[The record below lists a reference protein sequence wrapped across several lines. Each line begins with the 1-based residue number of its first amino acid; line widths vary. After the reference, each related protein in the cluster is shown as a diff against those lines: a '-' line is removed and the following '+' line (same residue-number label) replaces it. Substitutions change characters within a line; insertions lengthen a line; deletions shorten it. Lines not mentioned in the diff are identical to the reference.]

1 MKFLKAIGKFF
12 KNKKVHVWAA
22 IMACVIVLAF
32 CMMSWIMVSDKVVYG
47 KTGNQTVIRENNE
60 FVKVAA
66 EKFDFVPALFM
77 VDTITV
83 SSGNDDLSND
93 TVQLNNNMIGG
104 ELDPVVLKNEA
115 KAVEAI
121 IKRLD
126 SGRKTNSFI
135 QFFTGGASGEQRV
148 TQTYTGTFQFQEIS
162 EEIWIK
168 IVFATPQFVVNQAS
182 QGQPWEIQKFVP
194 GYSRPI
200 DKETGQAYGTSANI
214 YNTRII
220 NAIHIPLGNVKN
232 KFERQTWYLS
242 TGNDRMNN
250 TTSMGFTFT
259 TYGNYH
265 SLLRYISK
273 IDDEFL
279 L

>member
-1 MKFLKAIGKFF
+1 MKILKAIGKFF
-12 KNKKVHVWAA
+12 KSKKVQIWAA
-22 IMACVIVLAF
+22 IMACVIVVAF
-32 CMMSWIMVSDKVVYG
+32 GMMSWIMLADKVVYAKAG
-47 KTGNQTVIRENNE
+47 SQTVIRKNNE
-60 FVKVAA
+60 FITVSC
-66 EKFDFVPALFM
+66 EKFDFVPHLFM

-83 SSGNDDLSND
+83 SSGNADLSND
-93 TVQLNNNMIGG
+93 TVQLNNGMIGG
-104 ELDPVVLKNEA
+104 EPDPVVLKNEA
-115 KAVEAI
+115 NAVETI
-121 IKRLD
+121 IKLLNK
-126 SGRKTNSFI
+126 GRKTNSFL

-148 TQTYTGTFQFQEIS
+148 TQTHTGAFQFQEIS

-194 GYSRPI
+194 GYSKPV
-200 DKETGQAYGTSANI
+200 DSETGLSYGTSVSE
-214 YNTRII
+214 YNRRIV

-232 KFERQTWYLS
+232 KFARQTWYIS
-242 TGNDRMNN
+242 TGTDRMNN

-265 SLLRYISK
+265 KLLRYVSK
-273 IDDEFL
+273 IDDDFL